1 MKGSGDDSGEIRT
14 QRSALVQSTHIA
26 FAWEKVLSILSY
38 ESRWERFGKWKCK
51 QETTRRWKEVKGG

>member
-26 FAWEKVLSILSY
+26 LAWEKVLSIL
-38 ESRWERFGKWKCK
+38 
-51 QETTRRWKEVKGG
+51 TRAGGNALENGNANRRPQGGRKK